1 MQASVTPNVTILFKS
16 VSNSM
21 DNIKRPVYP
30 FNVQPNAVDN
40 IKVFN
45 LDKSGQ
51 VSYLHV

>member
-1 MQASVTPNVTILFKS
+1 
-16 VSNSM
+16 M

-51 VSYLHV
+51 VSYLHDWSSAVVHSNFC